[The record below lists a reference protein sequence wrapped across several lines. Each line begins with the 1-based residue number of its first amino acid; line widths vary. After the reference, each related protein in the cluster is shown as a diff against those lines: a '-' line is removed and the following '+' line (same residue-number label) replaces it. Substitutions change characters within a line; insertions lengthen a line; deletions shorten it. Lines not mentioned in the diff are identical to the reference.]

1 MNAWLTL
8 KIARSRWRLHTGVFL
23 LAAILIVPGRDL
35 WLRYLLLLATVLL
48 HESGHAL
55 VALALGSRR
64 VEVKL
69 WPIFARAEV
78 EDFQDRREAW
88 IALAGPLSNL
98 ACAGVVA
105 AMGGRWDLSLARAQ
119 IPDFLFTVNLL
130 MGIGNLLPVPPA
142 DGGRVLRSLK
152 RPRAVPES

>member
-1 MNAWLTL
+1 MNVWLTL
-8 KIARSRWRLHTGVFL
+8 KIARSRWRLHPGVL
-23 LAAILIVPGRDL
+23 LLTAAVVVAGGDL
-35 WLRYLLLLATVLL
+35 WLRYLLLLLAVLL

-78 EDFQDRREAW
+78 EDFKDRREAW
-88 IALAGPLSNL
+88 TALAGPLSNL

-105 AMGGRWDLSLARAQ
+105 ALGGRWNLSLPRAP

-130 MGIGNLLPVPPA
+130 MGLGNLLPVPPA
-142 DGGRVLRSLK
+142 DGGRVLRSL
-152 RPRAVPES
+152 RRARAAADG